1 MLDQTN
7 MVSVDSSS
15 DFIEHFGIK
24 GMKWGFRKRRNAK
37 ASARRRAKNS
47 AKTSAKWK
55 KKYQNR
61 SSMTDKD
68 IRRAT
73 ERLRLEND
81 FAEQIK
87 RSAQVTMK
95 PANKDSFFRD
105 IAKTVAGS
113 AVQSTVKKSID
124 YGFNEV
130 KGIGGKN
137 KN

>member
-1 MLDQTN
+1 MLDQNN

-15 DFIEHFGIK
+15 DFIEHFGVK
-24 GMKWGFRKRRNAK
+24 GMKWGFRKRRQDIVSAK
-37 ASARRRAKNS
+37 RRAKNS
-47 AKTSAKWK
+47 DKTHAKWK

-61 SSMTDKD
+61 ASMTDKD

-87 RSAQVTMK
+87 RSRQVTMK

-105 IAKTVAGS
+105 IAKSVAGS
-113 AVQSTVKKSID
+113 ATQSTVKKSID
-124 YGFNEV
+124 YGF
-130 KGIGGKN
+130 KN
-137 KN
+137 MVGN

>member
-1 MLDQTN
+1 MQNQNNL
-7 MVSVDSSS
+7 VSVDSSS

-24 GMKWGFRKRRNAK
+24 GMKWGFRKQRISK
-37 ASARRRAKNS
+37 VKARRRAKNS

-61 SSMTDKD
+61 ASMSDKD
-68 IRRAT
+68 IRKAT

-87 RSAQVTMK
+87 RNTQVTMK

-105 IAKTVAGS
+105 IAKTVVGS
-113 AVQSTVKKSID
+113 ATQSTVKKSID
-124 YGFNEV
+124 YGFNN
-130 KGIGGKN
+130 ITGGKK

>member
-1 MLDQTN
+1 MQNQNNL
-7 MVSVDSSS
+7 VSVDSSS

-24 GMKWGFRKRRNAK
+24 GMKWGFRKQRISK
-37 ASARRRAKNS
+37 VKARRRAKNS

-61 SSMTDKD
+61 ASMSDKD
-68 IRRAT
+68 IRKAT

-87 RSAQVTMK
+87 RNAQVTMK

-105 IAKTVAGS
+105 IAKTVVGS
-113 AVQSTVKKSID
+113 ATQSTVKKSID
-124 YGFNEV
+124 YGFNSV
-130 KGIGGKN
+130 TGDNKKN
-137 KN
+137 

>member
-1 MLDQTN
+1 MQNQNNL
-7 MVSVDSSS
+7 VSVDSSS
-15 DFIEHFGIK
+15 DVIEHFGIK
-24 GMKWGFRKRRNAK
+24 GMKWGFRKSRSSK
-37 ASARRRAKNS
+37 TISKRRAKNS

-61 SSMTDKD
+61 ASMSDKD

-130 KGIGGKN
+130 TSGKK

>member
-1 MLDQTN
+1 MQNQNNL
-7 MVSVDSSS
+7 VSVDSSS

-24 GMKWGFRKRRNAK
+24 GMKWGFRKQRISK
-37 ASARRRAKNS
+37 VKARRRAKNS

-61 SSMTDKD
+61 ASMSDKD
-68 IRRAT
+68 IRKAT

-87 RSAQVTMK
+87 RNAQVTMK

-105 IAKTVAGS
+105 IAKTVVGS
-113 AVQSTVKKSID
+113 ATQSTVKKSID
-124 YGFNEV
+124 YGFNSV
-130 KGIGGKN
+130 TGGNKKN
-137 KN
+137 

>member
-1 MLDQTN
+1 MQNQNEL
-7 MVSVDSSS
+7 VSVDSSS
-15 DFIEHFGIK
+15 DFIEHFGVK

-47 AKTSAKWK
+47 AKTHAKWK

-87 RSAQVTMK
+87 RSRQVTMK

-105 IAKTVAGS
+105 IAKSVAGS
-113 AVQSTVKKSID
+113 ATQSTVKKSID
-124 YGFNEV
+124 YGFKNV
-130 KGIGGKN
+130 VGK
-137 KN
+137 

>member
-1 MLDQTN
+1 MQNQNNL
-7 MVSVDSSS
+7 VSVDSSS

-24 GMKWGFRKRRNAK
+24 GMKWGFRKQRISK
-37 ASARRRAKNS
+37 VKARRRAKNS

-61 SSMTDKD
+61 ASMSDKD
-68 IRRAT
+68 IRKAT

-87 RSAQVTMK
+87 RNAQVTMK

-105 IAKTVAGS
+105 IAKTVVGS
-113 AVQSTVKKSID
+113 ATKSTVNKSID
-124 YGFNEV
+124 YGFNSV
-130 KGIGGKN
+130 TGDNKKN
-137 KN
+137 

>member
-1 MLDQTN
+1 MQNQNDL
-7 MVSVDSSS
+7 VSVDSSS
-15 DFIEHFGIK
+15 DVIEHFGIK
-24 GMKWGFRKRRNAK
+24 GMKWGFRKQRISK
-37 ASARRRAKNS
+37 VKARRRAKNS

-61 SSMTDKD
+61 ASMSDKD
-68 IRRAT
+68 IRKAT

-105 IAKTVAGS
+105 IAKTVVGS
-113 AVQSTVKKSID
+113 ATQSTVKKSID
-124 YGFNEV
+124 YGFLNV
-130 KGIGGKN
+130 TGGKK

>member
-1 MLDQTN
+1 MQNQNNL
-7 MVSVDSSS
+7 VSVDSSS
-15 DFIEHFGIK
+15 NFIEHFGIK
-24 GMKWGFRKRRNAK
+24 GMKWGFRKQRISK
-37 ASARRRAKNS
+37 VKARRRARNS

-61 SSMTDKD
+61 ASMSDKD
-68 IRRAT
+68 IRKAT

-87 RSAQVTMK
+87 RNAQVTMK

-105 IAKTVAGS
+105 IAKTVVGS
-113 AVQSTVKKSID
+113 ATQSTVKKSID
-124 YGFNEV
+124 YGFNSV
-130 KGIGGKN
+130 TGGKK

>member
-1 MLDQTN
+1 MLDQNN

-15 DFIEHFGIK
+15 DFIEHFGVK
-24 GMKWGFRKRRNAK
+24 GMKWGFRKRRQDRVSAK
-37 ASARRRAKNS
+37 RRAKNS
-47 AKTSAKWK
+47 AKTNAKWK

-61 SSMTDKD
+61 ASMTDKD

-87 RSAQVTMK
+87 RSRQVTMK

-105 IAKTVAGS
+105 IAKSVAGS
-113 AVQSTVKKSID
+113 ATQSTVKKSID
-124 YGFNEV
+124 YGF
-130 KGIGGKN
+130 KN
-137 KN
+137 MVGN

>member
-1 MLDQTN
+1 MLDQNN

-15 DFIEHFGIK
+15 DFIEHFGVK
-24 GMKWGFRKRRNAK
+24 GMKWGFRKHRQDRVSAK
-37 ASARRRAKNS
+37 RRAKNS
-47 AKTSAKWK
+47 AKTHAKWK

-61 SSMTDKD
+61 ASMTDKD

-87 RSAQVTMK
+87 RSRQVTMK

-105 IAKTVAGS
+105 IAKSVAGS
-113 AVQSTVKKSID
+113 ATQSTVKKSID
-124 YGFNEV
+124 YGF
-130 KGIGGKN
+130 KN
-137 KN
+137 MVGN

>member
-130 KGIGGKN
+130 KGMGGKK

>member
-1 MLDQTN
+1 MQNQNNL
-7 MVSVDSSS
+7 VSVDSSS

-24 GMKWGFRKRRNAK
+24 GMKWGFRKQRISK
-37 ASARRRAKNS
+37 VKARRRAKNS

-61 SSMTDKD
+61 ASMSDKD
-68 IRRAT
+68 IRKAT

-87 RSAQVTMK
+87 RNAQVTMK

-105 IAKTVAGS
+105 IAKTVVGS
-113 AVQSTVKKSID
+113 ATQSTVKKSID
-124 YGFNEV
+124 YGFNSV
-130 KGIGGKN
+130 TGGKK

>member
-1 MLDQTN
+1 MQNQNEL
-7 MVSVDSSS
+7 VSVDSSS
-15 DFIEHFGIK
+15 DFIEHFGVK

-47 AKTSAKWK
+47 AKTHAKWK

-87 RSAQVTMK
+87 RSRQVTMK

-105 IAKTVAGS
+105 IAKSVAGS
-113 AVQSTVKKSID
+113 ATQSTVKKSID
-124 YGFNEV
+124 YGF
-130 KGIGGKN
+130 KN
-137 KN
+137 IIDK

>member
-1 MLDQTN
+1 MQNQNNL
-7 MVSVDSSS
+7 VSVDSSS

-24 GMKWGFRKRRNAK
+24 GMKWGFRKSRSSKSRAK
-37 ASARRRAKNS
+37 RRAKNS
-47 AKTSAKWK
+47 AKTSTKWK
-55 KKYQNR
+55 NKYQNR
-61 SSMTDKD
+61 ASMTDKD

-95 PANKDSFFRD
+95 PANNSGFFLD
-105 IAKTVAGS
+105 VAKTVAVP
-113 AVQSTVKKSID
+113 AVQSTVKRTID
-124 YGFNEV
+124 YGFNELA
-130 KGIGGKN
+130 GGKK

>member
-1 MLDQTN
+1 MQNQNDL
-7 MVSVDSSS
+7 VSVDSSS

-24 GMKWGFRKRRNAK
+24 GMKWGFRKSRISKTRAK
-37 ASARRRAKNS
+37 RRAKNS

-61 SSMTDKD
+61 ASMTDKD

-105 IAKTVAGS
+105 IAKTVVSS
-113 AVQSTVKKSID
+113 ATQSTVKKSID
-124 YGFNEV
+124 YGFNNV
-130 KGIGGKN
+130 TGGKK

>member
-1 MLDQTN
+1 MQNQNEL
-7 MVSVDSSS
+7 VSVDSSS
-15 DFIEHFGIK
+15 DFIEHFGVK

-47 AKTSAKWK
+47 AKTHAKWK

-87 RSAQVTMK
+87 RSKQVTMK

-105 IAKTVAGS
+105 IAKSVAGS
-113 AVQSTVKKSID
+113 ATQSTVKKSID
-124 YGFNEV
+124 YGFKNV
-130 KGIGGKN
+130 VGK
-137 KN
+137 

>member
-1 MLDQTN
+1 MQNQNDL
-7 MVSVDSSS
+7 VSVDSSS

-24 GMKWGFRKRRNAK
+24 GMKWGFRKSRISKTRAK
-37 ASARRRAKNS
+37 RRAKNS

-61 SSMTDKD
+61 ASMTDKD

-95 PANKDSFFRD
+95 PANNSGFFRD
-105 IAKTVAGS
+105 VAKTVAVP
-113 AVQSTVKKSID
+113 AVQSTVKRTID
-124 YGFNEV
+124 YGFNELS
-130 KGIGGKN
+130 GGKK

>member
-1 MLDQTN
+1 MQNQNNL
-7 MVSVDSSS
+7 VSVDSSS

-24 GMKWGFRKRRNAK
+24 GMKWGFRKQRISK
-37 ASARRRAKNS
+37 VKARRRAKNS

-61 SSMTDKD
+61 ASMSDKD

-87 RSAQVTMK
+87 RSSQVTMK
-95 PANKDSFFRD
+95 PVNKDSFFRD
-105 IAKTVAGS
+105 IAKTVVGS
-113 AVQSTVKKSID
+113 ATQSTVKKSID
-124 YGFNEV
+124 YGFNNV
-130 KGIGGKN
+130 TGGKK

>member
-1 MLDQTN
+1 MQNQND

-15 DFIEHFGIK
+15 DVIEHFGIK
-24 GMKWGFRKRRNAK
+24 GMKWGFRKNRVAKTKAKRR
-37 ASARRRAKNS
+37 SKNS

-61 SSMTDKD
+61 DSMSDKD
-68 IRRAT
+68 ILRAT

-95 PANKDSFFRD
+95 PVNKDSFFRD

-124 YGFNEV
+124 YGFNE
-130 KGIGGKN
+130 ITGGKK